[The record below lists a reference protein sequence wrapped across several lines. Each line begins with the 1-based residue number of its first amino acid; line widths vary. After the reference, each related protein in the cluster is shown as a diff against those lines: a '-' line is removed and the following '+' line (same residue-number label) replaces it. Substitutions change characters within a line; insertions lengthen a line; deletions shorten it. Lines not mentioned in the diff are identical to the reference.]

1 MARVYES
8 LEGSPNHEK
17 LLKDL
22 AIYPDEILSVV
33 ASEFTE
39 EELKNSEYM
48 NGIKQKMFDIMYH
61 FGGIGLA
68 GPQANVG
75 KRILVVDLCVDS
87 GENEHWHCF
96 DEKNSCHV
104 DQHKIVMINPEI
116 LELSEELD
124 VLEEGCLSLPGIR
137 VKVKRP
143 NRVKVK
149 FLNGDL
155 EEQIFT
161 MERLLGRCVQH
172 EIDHINGIMIV
183 DKVSKDI
190 RKIMLDAK
198 LKKLADMER

>member
-8 LEGSPNHEK
+8 LEKNKNHTK
-17 LLKDL
+17 LLKNL

-33 ASEFTE
+33 ATKFID
-39 EELKNSEYM
+39 EELNNFEYL
-48 NGIKQKMFDIMYH
+48 NHIKQKMFDIMYY

-75 KRILVVDLCVDS
+75 KRILVVDLCANS
-87 GENEHWHCF
+87 GENEHWYCC

-116 LELSEELD
+116 LELSEEFD
-124 VLEEGCLSLPGIR
+124 VMEEGCLSLPGIK

-143 NRVKVK
+143 KRVKVK
-149 FLNGDL
+149 FLNANL

-161 MERLLGRCVQH
+161 MEKLLGRCVQH

-183 DKVSKDI
+183 DKVSKNM
-190 RKIMLDAK
+190 RKIMLDNK
-198 LKKLADMER
+198 LKKLAGMQR